1 LRRTAAA
8 VDCRHTVTFIERSHQ
23 VSLQIAVTKDSLVSQ
38 VAKQLVAAIRR
49 GQIAPGTRLVE
60 TEIAQR
66 LNISRGPLRE
76 ALQQLSQRGLVV
88 KVPNRGWFVLEPSRG
103 DLAGMVVLQA
113 ALEGLAA
120 WLVASRADPRDRE
133 ALGRI
138 VRSMREAAAR
148 GNGERVRQLGRR
160 FREAVCRAT
169 GNRFLLEAWG
179 TIDDGLRLVS
189 IPDPERPHPQEEAAR
204 CERLLA
210 ELAEGTPAS
219 AGRRFEEHALASG
232 RALLGCDPVGLACG
246 RAGSAE
252 EPTAPLAEVGY
263 PLLRA
268 ASP

>member
-1 LRRTAAA
+1 M
-8 VDCRHTVTFIERSHQ
+8 
-23 VSLQIAVTKDSLVSQ
+23 SLQLAVTKDSLVSQ

-49 GQIAPGTRLVE
+49 GQIAPGTRLIE

-88 KVPNRGWFVLEPSRG
+88 KVPNRGWFVLEPSRS
-103 DLAGMVVLQA
+103 DLAGMVVLRA

-120 WLVASRADPRDRE
+120 WLVASRRDARE
-133 ALGRI
+133 RETLGRI

-148 GNGERVRQLGRR
+148 ANAERVRQLERR
-160 FREAVCRAT
+160 FREAVCRAS
-169 GNRFLLEAWG
+169 GNRFLLETWS

-189 IPDPERPHPQEEAAR
+189 TPDPDRPNLEEEVER
-204 CERLLA
+204 CERLLS
-210 ELAEGTPAS
+210 ELTEGTPAS

-232 RALLGCDPVGLACG
+232 QALLGCDPVGLACN
-246 RAGSAE
+246 RVTHAE
-252 EPTAPLAEVGY
+252 EPVAPLAEVGY
-263 PLLRA
+263 PLART